1 MFEANLSLDRARVE
15 LCSNRSSEA
24 LPLADRVSTSE
35 RAQGVFRAAVEE
47 ADALKHHNIGLAHI
61 LLGVLRNSDSVAT
74 TLLDRMG
81 IRVQSVRDRISL
93 LLNEEPS

>member
-1 MFEANLSLDRARVE
+1 
-15 LCSNRSSEA
+15 
-24 LPLADRVSTSE
+24 LADRVSTSE

-61 LLGVLRNSDSVAT
+61 LLGVLRDSDSVAT